1 MSVIAAAPSLAIPL
15 LKQCAWCNAIKVGHA
30 YHQCRAIGHINTAS
44 HGICPE
50 CAAKVAAGR
59 GYPHHAIIAILAI
72 IGSYL
77 HGPDNARDAV
87 NFGFAAIAAYALWT
101 MIRDLIPRLLTVI
114 DQNSH
119 ALTESASALRQV
131 ISAQSEAATRLGG

>member
-1 MSVIAAAPSLAIPL
+1 MDATMIATL
-15 LKQCAWCNAIKVGHA
+15 
-30 YHQCRAIGHINTAS
+30 
-44 HGICPE
+44 
-50 CAAKVAAGR
+50 
-59 GYPHHAIIAILAI
+59 
-72 IGSYL
+72 
-77 HGPDNARDAV
+77 V

-131 ISAQSEAATRLGG
+131 ISAQSEAATRLGRIDDRLLVLEQQHLRPVRECPFLEPSPEDEARVRSAAVEAFRAGRG